1 MTNLPRATSGRASL
15 FLHSNR
21 RRNIRDRSKTI
32 DSPIN
37 CVAAKTIHVET
48 LCLPMT
54 KLGMRGHLDAT
65 FCPDLKANP
74 SASERTRQTY
84 C

>member
-1 MTNLPRATSGRASL
+1 MQND
-15 FLHSNR
+15 
-21 RRNIRDRSKTI
+21 RDRSKTI

-48 LCLPMT
+48 LCLLMT
-54 KLGMRGHLDAT
+54 MLGMRGYLDAT

-74 SASERTRQTY
+74 SASERTRQMYRQIKPATANFLAKVLANNKR
-84 C
+84 